1 MARDAWQFTAPP
13 FAGGSEP
20 ATFHLGA
27 PQEEAL
33 ARLEWLV
40 EERQRVAMVVGPEG
54 HGKSHLLSMARRRLG
69 GIGCEVALV
78 SLAGLGDE
86 DWLPLLLSR
95 LPLEPEARDEP
106 TRPWQK
112 LEDRLRENLLLER
125 TTVFLCDDADRA
137 PASAIEGLSRL
148 VTSAEPLHGRTLVV
162 LAATPEGAARLPMA
176 LQARAAVRIE
186 LAAWD
191 EADVGAFLAGALE
204 RVGGD
209 PGLFTPAAVGTLA
222 RFSGGNP
229 AVVRRLARLV
239 LVVAA
244 AADAE
249 RVDAATVERA
259 WRELVPVEP
268 RAAGGDGDRDRGDPS
283 PPGAD
288 RGDGPLDASPPSPR
302 VRVVRRLWE

>member
-13 FAGGSEP
+13 FAGGTEP
-20 ATFHLGA
+20 ATFHAGA

-40 EERQRVAMVVGPEG
+40 DERQRSALVVGPEG
-54 HGKSHLLSMARRRLG
+54 HGKSHLLAMARRRLG
-69 GIGCEVALV
+69 GAGCEVVLV

-86 DWLPLLLSR
+86 DWLPLLLAR
-95 LPLEPEARDEP
+95 LPLEPAVRDEP

-125 TTVFLCDDADRA
+125 TTVILCDDADRA
-137 PASAIEGLSRL
+137 PAAAIGGLSRL
-148 VTSAEPLHGRTLVV
+148 VTSPEPLYGRTLVV
-162 LAATPEGAARLPMA
+162 LAATPAGAARLPA
-176 LQARAAVRIE
+176 EFHARAAVRIE

-191 EADVGAFLAGALE
+191 EEDVGAFLAGALE

-209 PGLFTPAAVGTLA
+209 PALFTPAAVATLA
-222 RFSGGNP
+222 RFSGGVP

-239 LVVAA
+239 LVAAA

-268 RAAGGDGDRDRGDPS
+268 RASDRDGDRESDRPPDPRDDDA
-283 PPGAD
+283 PPAAG
-288 RGDGPLDASPPSPR
+288 R
-302 VRVVRRLWE
+302 VRVVRRLGE